1 MSTRV
6 ETAPERLTA
15 RMAWAMLALV
25 LAVVGVIIA
34 LQFVRDDGAA
44 ATTAAE
50 SAQPAH
56 VEHVEGSE
64 ISRVTL
70 TPGAAERLAV
80 ETVAVRKAGRASVIP
95 YSALLYD
102 ENGNTWVYTNPAK
115 LTFVR
120 APIKVVRIQGDQVLL
135 SSGPPAGMRIA
146 SVGVAELYGTEFEV
160 GH

>member
-6 ETAPERLTA
+6 ESPPERLTA

-25 LAVVGVIIA
+25 LAVVGIIIA
-34 LQFVRDDGAA
+34 LQFLRDDGAA
-44 ATTAAE
+44 ATTEAEAAG
-50 SAQPAH
+50 PAH

-80 ETVAVRKAGRASVIP
+80 ETAPIRKAGRASVIP

-102 ENGNTWVYTNPAK
+102 ESGDTWVYTNPK
-115 LTFVR
+115 GLTFVR
-120 APIKVVRIQGDQVLL
+120 APIKVIRIDGEQVLL
-135 SSGPPAGMRIA
+135 SSGPPAGMRVA